1 MFNLVAS
8 ILLALA
14 ITAALG
20 TQLVT
25 TADRKTQL
33 PPCAGCEIDS
43 HHGS

>member
-1 MFNLVAS
+1 MFNLIAS
-8 ILLALA
+8 VFLALA

-25 TADRKTQL
+25 TADRNNQL

-43 HHGS
+43 HHVG

>member
-1 MFNLVAS
+1 MFNFIAS

-20 TQLVT
+20 TQLVQ
-25 TADRKTQL
+25 TADRNNLL

-43 HHGS
+43 HHVG

>member
-1 MFNLVAS
+1 MFNFVAS

-25 TADRKTQL
+25 TANRNNLL

-43 HHGS
+43 HRVG